1 MYMRG
6 AKVTYANELMKNA
19 MMEFMSRELDL
30 TNGMRITFRVH
41 LSENQLIH
49 IMVFPDEDAA
59 EGWSRA
65 VGSYVAQIKS
75 MGVKIEP
82 LQGDISHFAI
92 ASDVPLDE
100 LRSS

>member
-1 MYMRG
+1 
-6 AKVTYANELMKNA
+6 
-19 MMEFMSRELDL
+19 
-30 TNGMRITFRVH
+30 
-41 LSENQLIH
+41 
-49 IMVFPDEDAA
+49 MVFPDEGAA

-75 MGVKIEP
+75 MGVKIAP

-92 ASDVPLDE
+92 AGDVTIDE

>member
-1 MYMRG
+1 
-6 AKVTYANELMKNA
+6 
-19 MMEFMSRELDL
+19 
-30 TNGMRITFRVH
+30 
-41 LSENQLIH
+41 
-49 IMVFPDEDAA
+49 MVFPDEDAA

-92 ASDVPLDE
+92 AGDVTLDE

>member
-1 MYMRG
+1 
-6 AKVTYANELMKNA
+6 MKNA
-19 MMEFMSRELDL
+19 IMELMSRKPDL
-30 TNGMRITFRVH
+30 TNGMRITFRVY

-92 ASDVPLDE
+92 AGDVTLDE
-100 LRSS
+100 LCSS